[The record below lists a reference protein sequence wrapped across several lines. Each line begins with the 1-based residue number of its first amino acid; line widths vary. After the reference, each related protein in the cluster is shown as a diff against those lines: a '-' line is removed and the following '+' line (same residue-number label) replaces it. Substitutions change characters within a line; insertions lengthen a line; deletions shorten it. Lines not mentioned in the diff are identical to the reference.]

1 MQGSEPRA
9 MIDFIMTIG
18 TVFMAIWFFA
28 TMWMVADY
36 CSKKK

>member
-1 MQGSEPRA
+1 
-9 MIDFIMTIG
+9 MTIG
-18 TVFMAIWFFA
+18 TICMAIWFFA